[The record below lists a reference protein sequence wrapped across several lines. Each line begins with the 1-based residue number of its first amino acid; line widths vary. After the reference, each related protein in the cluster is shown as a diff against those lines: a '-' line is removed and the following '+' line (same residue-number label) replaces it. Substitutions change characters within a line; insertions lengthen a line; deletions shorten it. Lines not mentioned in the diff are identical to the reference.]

1 MDADHAGVLPFEM
14 FSFLYHYYP
23 KNFAAR
29 FLGSSEVSLDD
40 AGATLR
46 SIEFIKSVWRSV
58 EGKGGNQ
65 YD

>member
-1 MDADHAGVLPFEM
+1 MDAEHAGVLPFEM

-46 SIEFIKSVWRSV
+46 STEFIKSM
-58 EGKGGNQ
+58 
-65 YD
+65 